1 MRNDEAWWLDD
12 SHPDA
17 AAHRAFIEKYVNVPP
32 APRRRASANTAGYV
46 TLAEVGR
53 MLEEAGKTMA
63 EELRKRDL
71 KIKALEDRPPGLQY
85 AGVFK
90 PGASYPKHTGVSHQG
105 SVWVARKDFPSK
117 QPGEPNSGWILAVK
131 RGRDGK
137 DAK

>member
-1 MRNDEAWWLDD
+1 MTDEAWWLTD
-12 SHPDA
+12 HPDA
-17 AAHRAFIEKYVNVPP
+17 EAHRAFIEKYVNVRA
-32 APRRRASANTAGYV
+32 APRRRTGTNPAGYV

-53 MLEEAGKTMA
+53 MLEEAGKSVA
-63 EELRKRDL
+63 EELRKRDE
-71 KIKALEDRPPGLQY
+71 KIKALEDKPPGLQY
-85 AGVFK
+85 AGVYR